1 MPRQGIADV
10 DAGASVE
17 TLTLAPSAG
26 WKAGYVALL
35 LFLAALL
42 LGDAPWRWPPRE
54 WTMSLWVAGAL
65 GFSCLVAAVD
75 YPFKKVVLGRDFIG
89 QHSWFRWRRRRLP
102 SRVKIFR
109 LGGRVVLADAE
120 SGRVLVV
127 LARDF
132 GPARRVEDA
141 LKEQLRK
148 SGRLAASEGRPG
160 ETQE

>member
-1 MPRQGIADV
+1 MADI
-10 DAGASVE
+10 DAGDSVE
-17 TLTLAPSAG
+17 TRTIAPSTG
-26 WKAGYVALL
+26 WKVGYVALL

-42 LGDAPWRWPPRE
+42 LGDAPWRWPPGE
-54 WTMSLWVAGAL
+54 WTISLWVAGAL
-65 GFSCLVAAVD
+65 GLSCLVAAMD

-102 SRVKIFR
+102 SRVKVFR
-109 LGGRVVLADAE
+109 FGGRVVLADAE

-148 SGRLAASEGRPG
+148 SGRLAESEGRPG